1 MNMFLLLVMNGC
13 ISQEIPFKEYDISLQ
28 VVDSKEGVTHY
39 ATVLYE
45 WFGEGDLRY
54 PMYPID
60 ETSFDGDTL
69 ISWLPLVEQGEGEG
83 LVVYIWEDVNGDG
96 VLCSL
101 NDGEE
106 RTGLVILDD
115 SEFVVDIEIELTHQC
130 LGFELMYSQIHN
142 EAE

>member
-1 MNMFLLLVMNGC
+1 MNMFLLFVMNGC

-106 RTGLVILDD
+106 RTGLVILDESD
-115 SEFVVDIEIELTHQC
+115 FVVDIEIELTHQC

>member
-1 MNMFLLLVMNGC
+1 MNMFFLFVMAGC

-39 ATVLYE
+39 ATILYE

-101 NDGEE
+101 DNGEE
-106 RTGLVILDD
+106 RTGLVILDE

-130 LGFELMYSQIHN
+130 LGFELMYSKIYN